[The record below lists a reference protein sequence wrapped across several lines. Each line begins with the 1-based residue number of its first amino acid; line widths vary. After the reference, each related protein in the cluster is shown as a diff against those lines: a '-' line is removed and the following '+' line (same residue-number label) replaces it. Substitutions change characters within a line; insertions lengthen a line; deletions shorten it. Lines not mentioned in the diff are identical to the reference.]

1 MSAAVTSLSF
11 YGCSTTRESIFTS
24 VSSYGVLNIILSK
37 YSLYRTSTDDW
48 TVILDLAYRWQFP
61 EVKSLVVRELEKL
74 ELPDVNRI
82 SVYHKYGVDRNLL
95 IPRYAALCQRE
106 EPLSLREGMLL
117 GMETTLNIA
126 RAREYARA
134 NRTASGARSPSA
146 AGMEN
151 GEMHRL
157 VREMFDV
164 KPLDPV
170 DQDENPQTPSGGLV
184 TIYYPKHLPDYTQ
197 FGF

>member
-1 MSAAVTSLSF
+1 MTSPSS
-11 YGCSTTRESIFTS
+11 YGCSITRECTLILA
-24 VSSYGVLNIILSK
+24 SSYGALNLVLSK

-48 TVILDLAYRWQFP
+48 TVILDLAHRWQFP

-82 SVYHKYGVDRNLL
+82 SVYHQYGVDRNLL
-95 IPRYAALCQRE
+95 IPRYAALCERE

-134 NRTASGARSPSA
+134 NPTASGARSPTV
-146 AGMEN
+146 AGIQHD
-151 GEMHRL
+151 EMHSL

-164 KPLDPV
+164 KPLDVPV
-170 DQDENPQTPSGGLV
+170 DQDESTTTSSGGLV
-184 TIYYPKHLPDYTQ
+184 TVYYPRCLPDCTQ
-197 FGF
+197 FKF